1 MTRDIASK
9 KKTLR
14 TSLKLNFAKI
24 CVHTH
29 THTYRMGHEKVAR
42 LPLCTCPCYFPPRLV
57 VLDRMCIDA
66 GGNHFQHLLWWFIL
80 SAFGYCI
87 NFCIYAM
94 LRTRATFSWPIPYIS
109 MKKKLPTDFMDQYV
123 QQSINPTINM
133 SNNQYVQQ
141 SVCPTINKSDNQ

>member
-1 MTRDIASK
+1 
-9 KKTLR
+9 
-14 TSLKLNFAKI
+14 
-24 CVHTH
+24 
-29 THTYRMGHEKVAR
+29 
-42 LPLCTCPCYFPPRLV
+42 
-57 VLDRMCIDA
+57 
-66 GGNHFQHLLWWFIL
+66 
-80 SAFGYCI
+80 
-87 NFCIYAM
+87 M